1 MEETFAQTMERQM
14 LTGEPSY
21 FNFLMTNRG
30 VRRSAVPFARATGVL
45 PELARAVRATRAGV
59 RVARNTA

>member
-1 MEETFAQTMERQM
+1 M

-30 VRRSAVPFARATGVL
+30 LRRSAVRFARATDAL
-45 PELARAVRATRAGV
+45 PELARAIRATRANV
-59 RVARNTA
+59 RVCKEHRVNRLRDLA